1 MVQLCDREEEYPHG
15 GGTTPRRRASEQ
27 KPGCVCMS
35 VSVCLYKFHKTILEL
50 WVEFYEGH

>member
-27 KPGCVCMS
+27 KPGCVCTS
-35 VSVCLYKFHKTILEL
+35 VSVCLYKFHKIILEL